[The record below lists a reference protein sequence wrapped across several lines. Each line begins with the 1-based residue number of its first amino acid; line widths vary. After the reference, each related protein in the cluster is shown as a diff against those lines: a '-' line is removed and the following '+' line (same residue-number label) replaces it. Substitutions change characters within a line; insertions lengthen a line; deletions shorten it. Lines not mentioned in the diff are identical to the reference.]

1 MRNGKISTAVAL
13 LLMNSVE
20 AIPLTN
26 KNQLNLNDDTSVADD
41 SVNPDFVSSMT
52 LVDWKNYTPE
62 ETLDMY
68 QKSDYNV
75 AKAQKAV
82 DDNQTEIDDL
92 NETLT
97 NAQDQVDE
105 VDKQIAK
112 LQLKWNDYQAQQKA
126 EILKAAE
133 EDKLLKEGQDAI
145 KKVEAQ

>member
-1 MRNGKISTAVAL
+1 
-13 LLMNSVE
+13 
-20 AIPLTN
+20 
-26 KNQLNLNDDTSVADD
+26 
-41 SVNPDFVSSMT
+41 
-52 LVDWKNYTPE
+52 
-62 ETLDMY
+62 MY
-68 QKSDYNV
+68 QKADYNV

-82 DDNQTEIDDL
+82 DDNQNEIDDL
-92 NETLT
+92 NGTLT

-145 KKVEAQ
+145 AKVEAKEEQKKEV

>member
-1 MRNGKISTAVAL
+1 
-13 LLMNSVE
+13 
-20 AIPLTN
+20 
-26 KNQLNLNDDTSVADD
+26 
-41 SVNPDFVSSMT
+41 
-52 LVDWKNYTPE
+52 
-62 ETLDMY
+62 MY
-68 QKSDYNV
+68 QKADYNV

-82 DDNQTEIDDL
+82 DDNQNEIDDL
-92 NETLT
+92 NGTLT

-145 KKVEAQ
+145 AKVEAKEE

>member
-1 MRNGKISTAVAL
+1 
-13 LLMNSVE
+13 
-20 AIPLTN
+20 
-26 KNQLNLNDDTSVADD
+26 
-41 SVNPDFVSSMT
+41 
-52 LVDWKNYTPE
+52 
-62 ETLDMY
+62 MY
-68 QKSDYNV
+68 QKADYNV

-97 NAQDQVDE
+97 SAQDQVDE

-145 KKVEAQ
+145 KKVEAKEIQEKED